1 MIRTGLIATALAV
14 AAMAGA
20 VAWVANMIAPGT
32 YVPIH
37 WNGEFFIKGADTREQ
52 ALIVMS
58 VFPLA
63 ALLLSGL
70 FSLLPALE
78 PWRENLFSS
87 RKLLLGTWIGVM
99 ILLTGICFGFGLA
112 FMRSVE
118 NYMNDPFPIIRAII
132 AASAALFV
140 VIGNYLPKSRRN
152 WFVGIRTPWTMS
164 SDDTWEKTH
173 RLTGLLL
180 SGAGLVGI
188 VLAFVLNG
196 LALALMLPALI
207 LPVILFGAVYS
218 YFVWRKAND
227 HDLDPELIV

>member
-14 AAMAGA
+14 AAMAGS
-20 VAWVANMIAPGT
+20 VAWLANTIAPGT

-52 ALIVMS
+52 ALVVMS

-63 ALLLSGL
+63 ALLLAGL

-99 ILLTGICFGFGLA
+99 ILLTGICFGFGVA

-164 SDDTWEKTH
+164 SDNTWEKTH
-173 RLTGLLL
+173 RL
-180 SGAGLVGI
+180 AGLMFMAVGLAGI

-196 LALALMLPALI
+196 LALALMLPAMI
-207 LPVILFGAVYS
+207 LPVVMITAVYS
-218 YFVWRKAND
+218 YFVWRGASD
-227 HDLDPELIV
+227 RDLDPELIV